1 MANQQVARASRVAE
15 KYDIKTQVSKSE
27 KKLLFFLNARPMSQV
42 NYQATYPQILSSL
55 HKRMLEMVLWIW
67 ALPRHETADKR
78 NWHLA
83 THSQLSSLTA
93 CL

>member
-1 MANQQVARASRVAE
+1 MAKQQVARASRVAE

-27 KKLLFFLNARPMSQV
+27 KKLFFFNARLTSQV
-42 NYQATYPQILSSL
+42 NYQATYPQILYSL
-55 HKRMLEMVLWIW
+55 YKRMLEMVLWIW

-93 CL
+93 FL